1 MRLRLFLLPRLRI
14 EVTERG
20 DSGEEKKNVPA
31 ATVGRVLTSKG
42 KGRLYSWG
50 FETNLREDH

>member
-1 MRLRLFLLPRLRI
+1 MHLFLLPRLRI